1 MIMTTTPNIT
11 STRLHDVMKV
21 CVQLHKDIQSLEGKL
36 NARNQTAQELTS
48 RVEKLQTDKDG
59 KEKELYQQVKQ
70 LEEKMTTHN
79 HTIQSLVFK
88 IQRLKRKKITRIPR
102 ALS

>member
-1 MIMTTTPNIT
+1 
-11 STRLHDVMKV
+11 MKV
-21 CVQLHKDIQSLEGKL
+21 CVQLHKDIQRLEGKL
-36 NARNQTAQELTS
+36 NAPNQTVRELTS

-59 KEKELYQQVKQ
+59 KKKELYQQVKQ

>member
-1 MIMTTTPNIT
+1 MTTPNVT
-11 STRLHDVMKV
+11 SSRLNDVMKV
-21 CVQLHKDIQSLEGKL
+21 CVQLHKDILRLEGQ
-36 NARNQTAQELTS
+36 NQTVRELTS